1 MGESVMNE
9 RAGRQ
14 RYVRQ
19 SYITRN
25 GIRRGAGRVPPGRL
39 RSGAVLLSPP
49 RLGDPDHPAMVAW
62 RVAHGVTRS
71 AHVSMLGARRSSV
84 GVRTGQPGAVTVAP
98 ADAADAAAP
107 DAGAG
112 RKMFGYFARF
122 NEWTEVDSVFEGRFL
137 ERNTKGAFRSTL
149 ADPGRI
155 RVLFQHGADPQA
167 GSKPLGPFSARED
180 SIGAYYEGDL
190 LDVDYVQQ
198 LVPAARAGLL
208 GASYRFAVPSGG
220 DLWAKPSRITAHNP
234 DRLPERTVLRA
245 DLFEF
250 GPVTFPA
257 YPNTTA
263 HVA

>member
-122 NEWTEVDSVFEGRFL
+122 NEWTEVDSVFEGRFH
-137 ERNTKGAFRSTL
+137 ERNTKGAFRSTV

-155 RVLFQHGADPQA
+155 KVLF
-167 GSKPLGPFSARED
+167 
-180 SIGAYYEGDL
+180 
-190 LDVDYVQQ
+190 
-198 LVPAARAGLL
+198 
-208 GASYRFAVPSGG
+208 
-220 DLWAKPSRITAHNP
+220 
-234 DRLPERTVLRA
+234 
-245 DLFEF
+245 
-250 GPVTFPA
+250 
-257 YPNTTA
+257 
-263 HVA
+263 